1 MINRHLCII
10 DMQNDFTLPPG
21 YSQLMPQGG
30 SLYVPGAEKDAE
42 RVAKMINTNP
52 KGFTDIHA
60 TMDSHYRLHL
70 AHAINWVNSKGE
82 HPAPFTIIS
91 VDDVENGVWRAAKP
105 IRQRTFEAY
114 IKALAA
120 GGRYA
125 LCIWPEHC
133 LIGSVGWAVNPVLHA
148 ALLAWEGEVY
158 GWVDYVT
165 KGSNNDTEHY
175 SAVQADVQYDNDPG
189 TKINMP
195 FIQTLETADEVLIT
209 GEALTHCVANTF
221 TDVANAFGDPTYIK
235 KLILLEDACSSI
247 PGFENMADE
256 FIRDLSARGMKTAR
270 TTDFI

>member
-1 MINRHLCII
+1 MINRHLVCI
-10 DMQNDFTLPPG
+10 DPQLDFTAPPG
-21 YSQLMPQGG
+21 LYPQLPKGG
-30 SLYVPGAEKDAE
+30 TLYVPGSEGDME
-42 RVAKMINTNP
+42 RVANMIKANP
-52 KGFTDIHA
+52 RSFADIHV
-60 TMDSHYRLHL
+60 TMDSHYRLHI

-82 HPAPFTIIS
+82 HPAPFTIIT

-105 IRQRTFEAY
+105 GRQRTFEAY
-114 IKALAA
+114 VKALAT

-133 LIGSVGWAVNPVLHA
+133 LIGSVGWAVNPVLHE
-148 ALLAWEGEVY
+148 ALLEWEGNVY

-175 SAVQADVQYDNDPG
+175 SAVQADVQYDNDPS

-221 TDVANAFGDPTYIK
+221 KDVADNFGDPSYIK

-247 PGFENMADE
+247 PGFENFADD
-256 FIRDLSARGMKTAR
+256 FIRDLSGRGMRIAR